1 MKKIVVVAFLALV
14 FCSLSAFEIHKFY
27 MAIFQVNYAPE
38 KKMLQITSRIFIDDL
53 NLALEK
59 KYGKKTNLGLEK
71 ETVEDLNLLKK
82 YFNENLII
90 KVNGQ
95 SKPVVF
101 MSKDVEG
108 DVLISYCRVSDV
120 AKLQSA
126 EITNTVL
133 THWNSEQQNILHC
146 TAFGEKKTV
155 LFTASNKTEVLKF

>member
-1 MKKIVVVAFLALV
+1 MKKTVVVAFLTLV

-95 SKPVVF
+95 TKPVAF
-101 MSKDVEG
+101 LSKDVEG

>member
-1 MKKIVVVAFLALV
+1 MKKTVVVAFLALV

-38 KKMLQITSRIFIDDL
+38 KKMLQITSRIFMDDL

-95 SKPVVF
+95 TKPVVF
-101 MSKDVEG
+101 LSKDVEG
-108 DVLISYCRVSDV
+108 YVLICYCRVSDV

-133 THWNSEQQNILHC
+133 SHWNSEQQNILHC

>member
-1 MKKIVVVAFLALV
+1 MKKTVLIAFIGIL
-14 FCSLSAFEIHKFY
+14 FCSFSAFEVHKFY

-82 YFNENLII
+82 YFTENLVF

-95 SKPVVF
+95 LKPLTFLSKE
-101 MSKDVEG
+101 VEG
-108 DVLISYCRVSDV
+108 DVLICYCRVSDV

-133 THWNSEQQNILHC
+133 THWNSEQQNILHFN
-146 TAFGEKKTV
+146 AFGEKKSL

>member
-1 MKKIVVVAFLALV
+1 MKKTVLIAFIGIL
-14 FCSLSAFEIHKFY
+14 FCSFSAFEVHKFY

-38 KKMLQITSRIFIDDL
+38 KKMLQITSRIFMDDL

-71 ETVEDLNLLKK
+71 ETGEDLNLLKK

>member
-1 MKKIVVVAFLALV
+1 MKKTVLIAFIGIL
-14 FCSLSAFEIHKFY
+14 FCSFSAFEVHKFY

-38 KKMLQITSRIFIDDL
+38 KKMLQITSRIFMDDL

-59 KYGKKTNLGLEK
+59 KYDKKTNLGLEK

>member
-1 MKKIVVVAFLALV
+1 MKKTVLIAFIGIL
-14 FCSLSAFEIHKFY
+14 FCSFSAFEVHKFY

-38 KKMLQITSRIFIDDL
+38 KKMLQITSRIFMDDL

>member
-1 MKKIVVVAFLALV
+1 MKKTVLIAFIGIL
-14 FCSLSAFEIHKFY
+14 FCSFSAFEVHKFY

-38 KKMLQITSRIFIDDL
+38 KKMLQITSRIFMDDL

-71 ETVEDLNLLKK
+71 ETGEDLNLLNK

>member
-1 MKKIVVVAFLALV
+1 MKKTVLLTFLSLLL
-14 FCSLSAFEIHKFY
+14 CSFSAIEAHKFY

-38 KKMLQITSRIFIDDL
+38 KKMLQVTSRIFIDDL

-59 KYGKKTNLGLEK
+59 KYGKKTFLGSEK
-71 ETVEDLNLLKK
+71 ESVEDLALLKK
-82 YFNENLII
+82 YFAENLIF

-95 SKPVVF
+95 TKPVLF
-101 MSKDVEG
+101 LSKELEG
-108 DVLISYCRVSDV
+108 DLLICYCRVTDV
-120 AKLQSA
+120 AKFNSV

-146 TAFGEKKTV
+146 TAFGEKKTF

>member
-1 MKKIVVVAFLALV
+1 MKKTVVVAFLALV
-14 FCSLSAFEIHKFY
+14 FCSLTAFEIHKFY

-38 KKMLQITSRIFIDDL
+38 KKMLQITSRIFMDDL

-95 SKPVVF
+95 TKPVVF

-108 DVLISYCRVSDV
+108 DVLICYCRVTEV
-120 AKLQSA
+120 VKLQTA
-126 EITNTVL
+126 EINNTLL
-133 THWNSEQQNILHC
+133 THWNSEQQNILHFN
-146 TAFGEKKTV
+146 AFGEKKSF

>member
-1 MKKIVVVAFLALV
+1 MKKTVVVAFLALV

-71 ETVEDLNLLKK
+71 ETVADLNLLKK
-82 YFNENLII
+82 YFTENLVF

-95 SKPVVF
+95 LKPLTFLSKE
-101 MSKDVEG
+101 VEG
-108 DVLISYCRVSDV
+108 DVLICYCRVSDV